1 MQSFPNPLEEESNHT
16 DPTQVCKPRATYQDV
31 YRDVDGLYCGIFFK
45 EQNIRSAMSY
55 SPRAG
60 DVFIVSYPKCGTTWI
75 QQIVCNI
82 FHDGAPPGTLLD
94 IMRLTPFLEVVGA
107 EGVPAT
113 PQPGTIKTHLPFNKH
128 RYSVKAKY
136 IYIARNPYDCCVS
149 YYYHTKFFPAYRF
162 NEGTFDQFF
171 EMFVE
176 GKVDFGDYFEHVRSW
191 YNYRNENNVLFVT
204 YEQLKKDTP
213 GMVLK
218 IADFLGKEQY
228 GVKLRQRP
236 GILAKILNET
246 SIESM
251 KKLNPGMNS
260 VAKQTSS
267 MSPDPEHVASGAF
280 SKKTT
285 QVDFVRKG
293 MVGDWR
299 DHFTLEQVAR
309 MKERIALKTA
319 GTDVMELWKDVGLP

>member
-1 MQSFPNPLEEESNHT
+1 MTQIFLELDELFMW
-16 DPTQVCKPRATYQDV
+16 VCEPRETYQDV
-31 YRDVDGLYCGIFFK
+31 YRDVDGLYCGVFFTEK
-45 EQNIRSAMSY
+45 NIRSAMSY
-55 SPRAG
+55 SPRVG
-60 DVFIVSYPKCGTTWI
+60 DVLIVSYPKCGTTWI
-75 QQIVCNI
+75 QHIVCNI
-82 FHDGAPPGTLLD
+82 FHDGAPPGTFLD

-113 PQPGTIKTHLPFNKH
+113 SQPGTIKTHLPFNKH

-136 IYIARNPYDCCVS
+136 IYITRNPYDCCVS
-149 YYYHTKFFPAYRF
+149 YYYHTKLFPAYCF
-162 NEGTFDQFF
+162 KEGTFEQFF
-171 EMFVE
+171 QMFVE
-176 GKVDFGDYFEHVRSW
+176 GKVDFGDYFEHVLSW

-228 GVKLRQRP
+228 GDKLRQRP
-236 GILAKILNET
+236 EILAKILNAT

-251 KKLNPGMNS
+251 RKLNPS
-260 VAKQTSS
+260 VAKQLASTF
-267 MSPDPEHVASGAF
+267 PDPEHVVRGASRSLA
-280 SKKTT
+280 KKTT
-285 QVDFVRKG
+285 QGDFVRKG
-293 MVGDWR
+293 IVGDWR
-299 DHFTLEQVAR
+299 DHFSLEKVAR